1 MDEKLLEALKADGWE
16 VLTDPNRT
24 SAGDVPAPLVEN
36 ECCKCTA
43 KLMRSR
49 KIDSYVCDDCW
60 EIMHHEGEEALAVKL
75 ERAAV
80 VKYLRREADTIA
92 LRDGVA
98 NHLRVMAAAI
108 ETGDHLK

>member
-1 MDEKLLEALKADGWE
+1 M
-16 VLTDPNRT
+16 TDPNRT
-24 SAGDVPAPLVEN
+24 SVGDVPAPLVEN
-36 ECCKCTA
+36 ECCKCKA

-80 VKYLRREADTIA
+80 VKYLRGHLTNYERSQVVGAERTEGRA
-92 LRDGVA
+92 L
-98 NHLRVMAAAI
+98 LKLLIEAI
-108 ETGDHLK
+108 EKGGHLK